1 VARKLGV
8 RLLQLVEGVAILG
21 KRETLAVVGTLPQQ
35 GMGLL
40 QGGALPVEAIEPI
53 SKGYLV
59 TYQGHLVIVHD
70 NQAAYA
76 LAYDLEATEARP
88 AGPGARDLDLT
99 IYGSPPT
106 PPQPGAK
113 QPAPASNGKDG
124 WTGPGERYV
133 LVRGG
138 STIYDRLLG
147 QYSSANPTPPVD
159 LGRVPRVI
167 PREEARDFTPE
178 GLKDFTDAQVPG
190 TPVSQM
196 LSPASAQ
203 TQAVEASPEPEP
215 EPDLRDQMLLKMAGQ
230 LEELQRKVA
239 KSQPP
244 RRKPGRPRKVK
255 EPVAAEEPEA

>member
-1 VARKLGV
+1 MPRKLGV
-8 RLLQLVEGVAILG
+8 KLLQLTEGVPIFG
-21 KRETLAVVGTLPQQ
+21 NRQTLQVTGGALQ

-40 QGGALPVEAIEPI
+40 DGGALPVEAIEPVTG
-53 SKGYLV
+53 GYLV
-59 TYQGHLVIVHD
+59 TYQGHLVIIAPHQV
-70 NQAAYA
+70 AYA
-76 LAYDLEATEARP
+76 LAYDMEATQGRVA
-88 AGPGARDLDLT
+88 APGARDLDLT
-99 IYGSPPT
+99 IYGSPPV
-106 PPQPGAK
+106 QPGAK